1 MKSVTA
7 ILGSP
12 RRESNTEILLNQA
25 LRGVK
30 ENGFSVK
37 TFYLNEMNIKGC
49 QACYYCKENNTTE
62 CAVTDDMNEIY
73 NSINESAAVIIA
85 TPVYFGGVTAQTKL
99 FTDRMF
105 PYIDLNVRTLLE
117 KRKKAS
123 FIFTQNQPHP
133 FLFRKMMNS
142 FAEMFEYMGF
152 DIADILPAYGL
163 DKGYKPMVSE
173 DKEIMHKAYE
183 LGLNICSSQQEAIK

>member
-12 RRESNTEILLNQA
+12 RRESNTEILLNEA
-25 LRGVK
+25 IRGVK
-30 ENGFSVK
+30 DSGFSVK
-37 TFYLNEMNIKGC
+37 TFCLNEMNIKGC
-49 QACYYCKENNTTE
+49 QACYYCKENNTTD

-73 NSINESAAVIIA
+73 NSINESSALIIA
-85 TPVYFGGVTAQTKL
+85 TPVYFGGVTAQTKS

-105 PYIDLNVRTLLE
+105 PFIDLNVQTLLE
-117 KRKKAS
+117 NRKKAS

-133 FLFRKMMNS
+133 FLFRKAMDS

-152 DIADILPAYGL
+152 DTIDILPACGL
-163 DKGYKPMVSE
+163 SKGYTPMVSE
-173 DKEIMHKAYE
+173 DKEIMNKAFK
-183 LGLNICSSQQEAIK
+183 LGLNICSKQEK

>member
-12 RRESNTEILLNQA
+12 RKESNTEILLNEA
-25 LRGVK
+25 LRGAK
-30 ENGFSVK
+30 DRGFSAK
-37 TFYLNEMNIKGC
+37 IFYLNEMNIKGC
-49 QACYYCKENNTTE
+49 QACYFCKENNTTE

-73 NSINESAAVIIA
+73 KSIKESSALIIA

-99 FTDRMF
+99 FLDRMF
-105 PYIDLNVRTLLE
+105 PFIDLNVRTLLDE
-117 KRKKAS
+117 RKKAS

-133 FLFRKMMNS
+133 FLFRKAMDS
-142 FAEMFEYMGF
+142 FAEMFGFLGF
-152 DIADILPAYGL
+152 DTADILTACGL

-173 DKEIMHKAYE
+173 NEEIINKAYD
-183 LGLNICSSQQEAIK
+183 LGFNICND

>member
-1 MKSVTA
+1 MKKVTA

-12 RRESNTEILLNQA
+12 RRESNTEILLNEA
-25 LRGVK
+25 LRGAK
-30 ENGFSVK
+30 DRGFSVN
-37 TFYLNEMNIKGC
+37 TFYLNEMRIKGC
-49 QACYYCKENNTTE
+49 QACYFCKENNTTE
-62 CAVTDDMNEIY
+62 CAVTDDMYNIY
-73 NSINESAAVIIA
+73 SSLHESSALIIA

-105 PYIDLNVRTLLE
+105 PFIDLNVRTLIE

-133 FLFRKMMNS
+133 FLFRKSMDS
-142 FAEMFEYMGF
+142 FAEMFSYIGF
-152 DIADILPAYGL
+152 DTIDILSACGL

-173 DKEIMHKAYE
+173 NKEIMNKAYE
-183 LGLNICSSQQEAIK
+183 LGLNICND